1 MQEATI
7 LVLACTPATIAEI
20 DPDTLRLA
28 RSELAGKRS
37 RAAVSHE
44 WIDKCCEAEQ
54 LVNMDEYRLNL
65 DVIPTPIPAASA
77 SAGALGRLAIGTSS
91 LQATVPP
98 TPASSHSRDSVA
110 HQPSAPA
117 HARTPSYDPR
127 HAHSAEAYALHDP
140 HDPRERLRPPPASES
155 PAPVSATAHPF
166 VHPSRLNLVPHSPQ
180 ATHPSLQQPSHDT
193 APPSPRTTKA
203 YQFLQ
208 SRSDPPVG
216 PASRAPSVASQ
227 NATFT
232 SSNTNVD
239 EWLSR
244 SHDAAFGQPADDGGP
259 DHKRP
264 RLSTIERDAAASEH
278 GSADHSEKGRVQL
291 GHYLDQQRQQ
301 SLSAEIAQSVG
312 STTDYAALQ
321 EQLSTLFKQD

>member
-54 LVNMDEYRLNL
+54 LVNMEEYRLNL
-65 DVIPTPIPAASA
+65 DVIPTPAASA
-77 SAGALGRLAIGTSS
+77 SAGALGRSAIVTSS
-91 LQATVPP
+91 IQAAVPP

-110 HQPSAPA
+110 HPPSAPA
-117 HARTPSYDPR
+117 HARAPAYDPR
-127 HAHSAEAYALHDP
+127 HAHSAEAYAPRDP

-155 PAPVSATAHPF
+155 PAPVSTTAHPF

-180 ATHPSLQQPSHDT
+180 ATHSSLQQPSHDT
-193 APPSPRTTKA
+193 TPPSPRTAKA

-208 SRSDPPVG
+208 SRSDPPAG
-216 PASRAPSVASQ
+216 PASREPSVASQ
-227 NATFT
+227 NATST
-232 SSNTNVD
+232 SSNTNAD

-244 SHDAAFGQPADDGGP
+244 SHDAAFGQPADGGGP

-264 RLSTIERDAAASEH
+264 RLSTIEQNAAASEH
-278 GSADHSEKGRVQL
+278 GSVDHSEKSRVQS
-291 GHYLDQQRQQ
+291 GHYLDQLRQQ

-312 STTDYAALQ
+312 STTDYAAMQ
-321 EQLSTLFKQD
+321 EQLSTLFKQE

>member
-1 MQEATI
+1 MSTNPQSRLLHGGAPGSGST
-7 LVLACTPATIAEI
+7 LYSWGLGGLAIVIQKGSTQGAIARVHCRRGRFVME
-20 DPDTLRLA
+20 DPPVTA
-28 RSELAGKRS
+28 RSEGGVR
-37 RAAVSHE
+37 
-44 WIDKCCEAEQ
+44 
-54 LVNMDEYRLNL
+54 
-65 DVIPTPIPAASA
+65 
-77 SAGALGRLAIGTSS
+77 GRLCRPVGA
-91 LQATVPP
+91 
-98 TPASSHSRDSVA
+98 HSRDSVA
-110 HQPSAPA
+110 HQPSAPTHA
-117 HARTPSYDPR
+117 HTPAYDPR
-127 HAHSAEAYALHDP
+127 HAHSAEAYAPRDP

-155 PAPVSATAHPF
+155 PAPVSTTAHPF
-166 VHPSRLNLVPHSPQ
+166 VHPNRLNLVPHSPQ
-180 ATHPSLQQPSHDT
+180 ATHSSLQQPSHDT

-208 SRSDPPVG
+208 SRSDPPAG

-227 NATFT
+227 NATST

-244 SHDAAFGQPADDGGP
+244 SHDAAFGRPADDGGP

-264 RLSTIERDAAASEH
+264 RLSIIEQNAAASEH
-278 GSADHSEKGRVQL
+278 GSVDHSEKSRVQS